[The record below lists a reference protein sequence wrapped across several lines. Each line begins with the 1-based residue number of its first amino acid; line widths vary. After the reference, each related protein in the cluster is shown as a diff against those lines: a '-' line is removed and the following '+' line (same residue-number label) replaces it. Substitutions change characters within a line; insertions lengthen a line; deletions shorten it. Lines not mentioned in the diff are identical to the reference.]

1 MERTLIQLCR
11 LPGSEAN
18 IERVLVAYIK
28 LTARDEALSVA
39 AMKERIH
46 AHRIDEIDF
55 REVKQQKN
63 PGSFCLEK
71 CRGRHEGL
79 QES

>member
-55 REVKQQKN
+55 RGIKQRKCS
-63 PGSFCLEK
+63 GCFYLER

-79 QES
+79 